1 MPSNEN
7 VPHNETANA
16 PLTEAAFN
24 ALQAATVMDDLYT
37 LKTVVELNQE
47 STKLAKMGILV
58 TRIDVCC

>member
-24 ALQAATVMDDLYT
+24 ALQAMTVTDDLYAI
-37 LKTVVELNQE
+37 KTVVEGNQE
-47 STKLAKMGILV
+47 SIKLAKIGILV
-58 TRIDVCC
+58 TSIDVCC